1 MHMNTT
7 FMDGKPIT
15 FRPSSSYQI
24 PSSLNFSV
32 ARIWLRVSN
41 VPWAFLT
48 TEWTVRLL
56 SHVGHV
62 EKVDHYGV
70 GLPLQPYL
78 RALVSID
85 LTLPLIPGCFLPLED
100 RQVTWVYFRYE
111 GIFKFC
117 KECGCVGHNTG
128 RCNLSAYD
136 AHRILQH
143 RVQDLEDDGMTVLR
157 TTTGIPLY
165 TNMIHGLQD
174 RFIHR
179 NPRVNLRHVLPD
191 HFNRQEDP
199 YRYYHIPS
207 PPSEDPHGSPEEF
220 DEASPQPLVRPFM
233 AYSPD
238 NSQHHT
244 NPPPDFSNSSMR
256 HLSPSQLRERFQA
269 SPTLVS
275 RYGFDFPS
283 RASVDRGPPSKD
295 AVVPDLDVNFPPP
308 RLSHTQV
315 SSAAGQHSASGTSI
329 YLRLGGWAQR
339 SRQLAAAFCLGLR
352 NRSQG
357 VQPTDSGTLEEVVR
371 QGWSRRPPGPEEAG
385 PSDWLTRQPPRPQ
398 NWVYDREREPPEL

>member
-1 MHMNTT
+1 MGVFFDNSPPTSSYVLNIIHNHWETRGPINIYRTGPYFILECQNYTDREAILHMNTT

-15 FRPSSSYQI
+15 FCPSSSYQI

-32 ARIWLRVSN
+32 ARIWLRVSDF
-41 VPWAFLT
+41 PWAFLT
-48 TEWTVRLL
+48 MEWIVRLL

-85 LTLPLIPGCFLPLED
+85 LTIPLIPGCFLPLED

-136 AHRILQH
+136 AHRILQR

-157 TTTGIPLY
+157 TSAGIPLY
-165 TNMIHGLQD
+165 TNMIRGLQD

-207 PPSEDPHGSPEEF
+207 PHSEDPHGSPEEF
-220 DEASPQPLVRPFM
+220 YEASPQPLVRPFM
-233 AYSPD
+233 GYSPD

-269 SPTLVS
+269 SPTPVS
-275 RYGFDFPS
+275 RYG
-283 RASVDRGPPSKD
+283 
-295 AVVPDLDVNFPPP
+295 VVPDLDVNYPPQE
-308 RLSHTQV
+308 LGHMQD
-315 SSAAGQHSASGTSI
+315 SSVVGQHSAGGTGT
-329 YLRLGGWAQR
+329 YLGLGGWAQR
-339 SRQLAAAFCLGLR
+339 SRRLAAAFCLGLR
-352 NRSQG
+352 NRTQG
-357 VQPTDSGTLEEVVR
+357 FQPTDSGTLEDVVR
-371 QGWSRRPPGPEEAG
+371 
-385 PSDWLTRQPPRPQ
+385 
-398 NWVYDREREPPEL
+398 